1 MILDRC
7 SSGRLLVEADLVPLQ
22 GQRFQPTG
30 FADLGAAVYTLPDGT
45 RMLLVESAQ
54 SMANHLEQTIV
65 TLDGEVIPELEGISY
80 VTAALQ
86 GPNME
91 PLSTSTLLEAHRLA
105 SPFIIAD
112 RTFKDRF
119 RKEAAS
125 SPKGLLDWKRIHATI
140 FKYDVNSLLHGVF
153 LSIVDGGRIKV
164 PRLISAF
171 IEARNVREAISGGVK
186 NSFDPTGNL
195 RHAEYDKDVYSN
207 VPYQRTEYTAERITA
222 YFNLDVDGIRALGL
236 PKEAQEL
243 LFCLG
248 LYKMRRLLSGSLRL
262 RTACDLRL
270 DGEPRLSGMD
280 SLPTEAELL
289 AALQQ
294 AVAACAPL
302 FAQPPV
308 TRLQTPIMVKEDRNN
323 ANDAADNS
331 TASEEA

>member
-7 SSGRLLVEADLVPLQ
+7 TSGRLLVEADLVPLQ

-54 SMANHLEQTIV
+54 SMANRLEQAIV
-65 TLDGEVIPELEGISY
+65 TPDGEIIPELEGLSY
-80 VTAALQ
+80 VAAELK
-86 GPNME
+86 GKDVG
-91 PLSTSTLLEAHRLA
+91 PLSTTTLLEAHRLA

-112 RTFKDRF
+112 KAFQKQFCEETAYSK
-119 RKEAAS
+119 
-125 SPKGLLDWKRIHATI
+125 KGVLNWKRIHATI

-186 NSFDPTGNL
+186 NSFDPTGSL

-222 YFNLDVDGIRALGL
+222 YFNLDVGGIRALGL

-308 TRLQTPIMVKEDRNN
+308 TRLQAPITVKNDKNKDA
-323 ANDAADNS
+323 ANDS
-331 TASEEA
+331 TDSEEA